1 MGAAAQTSGVRAGR
15 LVELLLL
22 LQARGR
28 MSAAQLAAEL
38 EVSER
43 TIHRDIE
50 ALSGAGVPVLAIR
63 GSQGGF
69 ELMEHYRSDLGG
81 TDTWAPDVRR
91 PARGRRAQVRI
102 SPEGRRLA
110 AVLGR
115 LQPIRIRRNVPAD
128 ELGWHEAT
136 LRLESLDA
144 VAVDLLSLGPE
155 VEVLGPEP
163 LRERVAAA
171 ARATAALYDGD

>member
-1 MGAAAQTSGVRAGR
+1 MKDRVAGILKVSG
-15 LVELLLL
+15 
-22 LQARGR
+22 
-28 MSAAQLAAEL
+28 S
-38 EVSER
+38 
-43 TIHRDIE
+43 
-50 ALSGAGVPVLAIR
+50 
-63 GSQGGF
+63 
-69 ELMEHYRSDLGG
+69 
-81 TDTWAPDVRR
+81 DVRR
-91 PARGRRAQVRI
+91 PARGRRAAIRI

-128 ELGWHEAT
+128 EQGWHEAT

-163 LRERVAAA
+163 LRERVRSA
-171 ARATAALYDGD
+171 ARATAALYDDVTADQ